1 MFDVIIAG
9 AGLSGLTTAYLLC
22 EAGLSVRVLE
32 AADRSGGRI
41 KTLKGADGAALG
53 DLGPSWVWP
62 AYQPVARDWLARLG
76 VDSFAQYEAGDA
88 LIDMAAGQAAM
99 RRMLPGQQGIR
110 RITGGPG
117 AMITALE
124 ARLPEGT
131 VRHGAR
137 VTGISHDGVT
147 TADGAA
153 HNAKTVVISMPLR
166 VAATL
171 DYSPALPADLLAT
184 MQASPT
190 WMAPQAK
197 AVAVYERA
205 FWRDSG
211 LSGRMASQV
220 GPLVEMHDHCGP
232 DGSPAALFGFVG
244 WSAADRAA
252 HKDVLKQAVLEQLTR
267 CFGADAANPVVLEIE
282 DWAANPLIA
291 SPRDLTEAP
300 QHPTVRPN
308 TLRVAHLAGRLRFA
322 IAEAA
327 ARSPGLIEGALDA
340 GARTAAAILEEQA

>member
-1 MFDVIIAG
+1 MLDVIVAG
-9 AGLSGLTTAYLLC
+9 TGLSGLTAAYLLC

-32 AADRSGGRI
+32 AAGRSGGRI

-62 AYQPVARDWLARLG
+62 AHQPVARDWLARLG
-76 VDSFAQYEAGDA
+76 VESFPQYETGDA
-88 LIDMAAGQAAM
+88 LIDMAAGQAPM
-99 RRMLPGQQGIR
+99 RRPLPGQHGIR

-117 AMITALE
+117 ALVTALE
-124 ARLPEGT
+124 ARLPEGV
-131 VRHGAR
+131 VRYGAR
-137 VTGISHDGVT
+137 VAGISHDGLR
-147 TADGAA
+147 TADGAE
-153 HNAKTVVISMPLR
+153 HSAKTIVLSMPLR
-166 VAATL
+166 VAAAL
-171 DYSPALPADLLAT
+171 DYTPALPADLLDA

-197 AVAVYERA
+197 ALAVYECA

-211 LSGRMASQV
+211 LSGRVASQV
-220 GPLVEMHDHCGP
+220 GPLVEIHDHCGA

-244 WSAADRAA
+244 WPATDRAA
-252 HKDVLKQAVLEQLTR
+252 HQDVLKHAVLEQLTR
-267 CFGADAANPVVLEIE
+267 CFGANAANPVALEIE

-291 SPRDLTEAP
+291 SPRDLTEP
-300 QHPTVRPN
+300 PRHPEIRPAI
-308 TLRVAHLAGRLRFA
+308 LRAAQWDGTLRFA

-340 GARTAAAILEEQA
+340 GARTAAAILENQS